1 MQKDPEAPP
10 YLIESVSTALR
21 LLSMFRSRDM
31 VRVSDASRELGV
43 AGSTAHRMLATMAHE
58 GFVQQER
65 HSRAYRPGPALLD
78 FAISTSGVPVL
89 RRVANPVMLNLSAQF
104 QETVNLVILEGGSA
118 RFIESAECERPV
130 RVSGMLGALLP
141 AHATAAGKVLLAAL
155 PPSDVRDLYGDKL
168 PKVTGATTTSIRK
181 LLEELDAIRDRGYAL
196 NLDESLDGLH
206 AVAVPIRDS
215 GPSVVASLAVSVPSD
230 RGGRPRLRRHVKVLA
245 EAAQQISALI

>member
-21 LLSMFRSRDM
+21 LLSMFRSREM

-89 RRVANPVMLNLSAQF
+89 RRVANPVMVDLSARF
-104 QETVNLVILEGGSA
+104 HETVNLLIREGASV

-141 AHATAAGKVLLAAL
+141 AHATAGGKVLLAAL
-155 PPSDVRDLYGDKL
+155 NPEDVRSLYGGKL
-168 PKVTGATTTSIRK
+168 PKVTGATTTSIKR
-181 LLEELDAIRDRGYAL
+181 LLEELDDIRDRGYAL

-206 AVAVPIRDS
+206 AVAVSIRDS
-215 GPSVVASLAVSVPSD
+215 GGSVVASLAVSVPSD
-230 RGGRPRLRRHVKVLA
+230 RGGASQLRRHVRLLT
-245 EAAQQISALI
+245 EAAQRIGALI